1 MANVTR
7 IGLTNQ
13 VYFVYIMTNSGNQVL
28 YTGVTSNLQARC
40 EEHIAKKYPN
50 SFTARYNVNK
60 LVYYERFGDIT
71 MAIEREKQIKGGSRS
86 KKITLIETYNPM
98 WADLYETKPELWDK

>member
-1 MANVTR
+1 MANVTHT
-7 IGLTNQ
+7 GLAKG
-13 VYFVYIMTNSGNQVL
+13 VYFVYIMTNSGNRVL

-40 EEHIAKKYPN
+40 EEHLTKKYPD

-71 MAIEREKQIKGGSRS
+71 MAIEREKQIKGGSR
-86 KKITLIETYNPM
+86 KRKISLIETYNPS
-98 WADLYETKPELWDK
+98 WANLYETKTELWDK